1 MGDAYL
7 YLIKQFVDAANQ
19 RAGSFCTPRRLVLLM
34 VAIADPQEGEMV
46 YGPACG
52 TGGICPAQRRCAGQ
66 SALGAGAYAA
76 CSDQEGFAA
85 VGNRERLQPFDPAV
99 SQTAGG
105 GGVGKGGGQP
115 ATLQDAWQTW
125 ETSGQEF
132 WQQMDGV
139 VAMLDGLVGEVS
151 FTDAVKENQG

>member
-1 MGDAYL
+1 MGEGYL

-19 RAGSFCTPRRLVLLM
+19 KAGSFCTPRRLVLLM

-52 TGGICPAQRRCAGQ
+52 TGGICPALRRCGAGQ

-76 CSDQEGFAA
+76 FADQEGFAA

-99 SQTAGG
+99 RQTAGG
-105 GGVGKGGGQP
+105 GGVGKGCGQAAP
-115 ATLQDAWQTW
+115 CRRPGRPGRPRGRSSGNRWMAWW
-125 ETSGQEF
+125 PC
-132 WQQMDGV
+132 WMDSWV
-139 VAMLDGLVGEVS
+139 RFPLP
-151 FTDAVKENQG
+151 KR